1 MKMTKRNK
9 IIIGCAAAGLLYVS
23 GYVAC
28 RLQSELIHRKTWAH
42 GWNRH
47 WIKPGQPEPSV
58 EPLPF
63 MPLHVPG
70 DREYNAAMEQYQAE
84 FNSIAARRRLLG
96 IVFFPLRCVES
107 AAWWVSDARA

>member
-1 MKMTKRNK
+1 
-9 IIIGCAAAGLLYVS
+9 
-23 GYVAC
+23 
-28 RLQSELIHRKTWAH
+28 
-42 GWNRH
+42 
-47 WIKPGQPEPSV
+47 
-58 EPLPF
+58 